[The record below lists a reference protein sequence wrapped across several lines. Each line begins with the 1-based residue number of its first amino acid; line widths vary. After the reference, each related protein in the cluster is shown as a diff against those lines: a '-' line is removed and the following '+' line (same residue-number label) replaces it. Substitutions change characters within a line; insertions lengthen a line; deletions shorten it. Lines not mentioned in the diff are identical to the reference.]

1 MPPCEKES
9 YEKNL
14 CIIWP
19 AFGIPFLIWGLGLY
33 NYIEFKYLLIGG
45 EILIA
50 VLIIIFYYTQR
61 NLKENEV
68 PSYFFFICVLGL
80 ILGLLWTYVVSDM
93 LIDLLNSFTVI
104 LKLDK
109 TFMGLVILGVGNAL
123 PDALTT
129 IALAKKGYAQMGI
142 TGGYAGQ
149 IFGLLVGFGIAQLK
163 TTLVNGEP
171 SPFNLFDKHDFKEDM
186 LDIWAVFICLLLLVT
201 TFVYGIRF

>member
-68 PSYFFFICVLGL
+68 PSYVQITAHSSISTCAVLFCS
-80 ILGLLWTYVVSDM
+80 IYS
-93 LIDLLNSFTVI
+93 N
-104 LKLDK
+104 
-109 TFMGLVILGVGNAL
+109 
-123 PDALTT
+123 
-129 IALAKKGYAQMGI
+129 
-142 TGGYAGQ
+142 
-149 IFGLLVGFGIAQLK
+149 
-163 TTLVNGEP
+163 
-171 SPFNLFDKHDFKEDM
+171 
-186 LDIWAVFICLLLLVT
+186 
-201 TFVYGIRF
+201 